1 MVTELLEYKGC
12 VRQSL
17 CDYQIQKF
25 YFSINQINVPPNPTL
40 NVRACMGH
48 ILCQC
53 TIRLIMKI
61 VKKGTKYEC
70 VK

>member
-1 MVTELLEYKGC
+1 MYH
-12 VRQSL
+12 Q
-17 CDYQIQKF
+17 
-25 YFSINQINVPPNPTL
+25 NPTL
-40 NVRACMGH
+40 NAKNLMGH